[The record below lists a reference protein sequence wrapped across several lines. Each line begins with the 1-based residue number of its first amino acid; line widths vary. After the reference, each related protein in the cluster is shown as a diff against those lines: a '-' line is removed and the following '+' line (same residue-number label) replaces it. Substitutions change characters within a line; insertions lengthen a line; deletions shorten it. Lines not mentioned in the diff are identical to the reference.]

1 MPTNIK
7 FNYLYRDAGNYK
19 QFGNIVLSNL
29 NIIALDLVEDIVR
42 GNLIDGEFFN
52 AHKWGVPPLFFD
64 TKNEDDHEWHEFERI
79 EMTDEPPFSGLAIE
93 DLLDKIL
100 LS

>member
-19 QFGNIVLSNL
+19 QFGNIILSNPN
-29 NIIALDLVEDIVR
+29 NISIDLVTDIIR
-42 GNLIDGEFFN
+42 KNLIDGEFFE
-52 AHKWGVPPLFFD
+52 AGKWGVPSLFFD
-64 TKNEDDHEWHEFERI
+64 TKNEDDHEWHEFENI
-79 EMTDEPPFSGLAIE
+79 EITQEPPYSGSAIE

-100 LS
+100 LG

>member
-19 QFGNIVLSNL
+19 QFGNIILSNPN
-29 NIIALDLVEDIVR
+29 NISIDLVTDIVR
-42 GNLIDGEFFN
+42 KNLIDGEFFE
-52 AHKWGVPPLFFD
+52 AGKWGVPSLFFD
-64 TKNEDDHEWHEFERI
+64 IKNEDDNKWHEFENV
-79 EMTDEPPFSGLAIE
+79 ETTQEPPYSGSAIE

-100 LS
+100 LG